1 MKPYEKP
8 RLVALSLSGNDMLC
22 GGCTYPTR
30 NSSDGFLAQLDQL
43 YGNGDGFLESS
54 ELGPLFAKS
63 EGCAT
68 VYEGY
73 CKFSA
78 ADENMSQLFTS

>member
-30 NSSDGFLAQLDQL
+30 NSSDGFLATLDLL
-43 YGNGDGFLESS
+43 YGNGDGFLEDG
-54 ELGPLFAKS
+54 ELGTLFVQS
-63 EGCAT
+63 EHCEAISKN
-68 VYEGY
+68 Y
-73 CKFSA
+73 CKFTSA
-78 ADENMSQLFTS
+78 ENGGQVLFTS